1 MEKLPVLEGR
11 CRIHCIGRLQTNKV
25 KYLPGHVCM
34 IHSLDRLELA
44 R

>member
-1 MEKLPVLEGR
+1 MLEGR